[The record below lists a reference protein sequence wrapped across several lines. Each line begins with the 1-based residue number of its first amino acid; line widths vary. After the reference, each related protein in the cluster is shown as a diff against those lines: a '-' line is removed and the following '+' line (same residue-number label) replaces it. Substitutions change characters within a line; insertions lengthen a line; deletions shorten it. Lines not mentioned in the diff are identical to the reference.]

1 MTAVAGCQD
10 ITRHEAHCA
19 HQRAP
24 AVTRWRAADGCS
36 GRMCPACRT
45 AHRLDAWPDIIDRLA
60 GPPDGLD
67 RLEVLEVLN
76 GPAPTPSDL
85 ERP

>member
-1 MTAVAGCQD
+1 
-10 ITRHEAHCA
+10 
-19 HQRAP
+19 
-24 AVTRWRAADGCS
+24 
-36 GRMCPACRT
+36 MCPACRT